1 MPHTKGLSQT
11 EENYLKAIFFLS
23 MRSELAAT
31 STNALAEKL
40 EVKPASISAMLIKLK
55 EKKLIHYEKYGKIKL
70 SSSGKAQAL
79 AIIRKHRLWEL
90 FLFKKLGFSWDE
102 VHEVAEQLEHVN
114 SVKLTDSLDRFLGYP
129 RLDPHGDPIPD
140 KEGRMIEAEKIVLA
154 DCPSGSSGHVLG
166 INDKHAG
173 FLQYVTKLGLE
184 IGSWIEIIAK
194 EPFDNSMVIK
204 IADQPHTVS
213 AKFTESIW
221 ICSRCHSEADAL
233 NCPALSSNVS

>member
-1 MPHTKGLSQT
+1 MQVSKGLSQT

-23 MRSELAAT
+23 IRSTLAST

-40 EVKPASISAMLIKLK
+40 TVKPASISAMLVKLK

-70 SSSGKAQAL
+70 SASGKAMAL

-102 VHEVAEQLEHVN
+102 VHEVAEQLEHVH
-114 SVKLTDSLDRFLGYP
+114 SMKLIDSLDRFLGYP

-140 KEGRMIEAEKIVLA
+140 KEGRMFDAEKTILSE
-154 DCPSGSSGHVLG
+154 CPTGSFGHVIG
-166 INDKHAG
+166 INDKHSG

-184 IGSWIEIIAK
+184 IGSWIHVISK
-194 EPFDNSMVIK
+194 EHFDNSMEIEIGDK
-204 IADQPHTVS
+204 RHTVS
-213 AKFTESIW
+213 SKFTESIW
-221 ICSRCHSEADAL
+221 ICSRCNAPEEVVHCPGL
-233 NCPALSSNVS
+233 N